1 MAARSFPPRS
11 LFYGLLLVAGLF
23 IWRSTGL
30 LPERMASHFV
40 ASGAADGFM
49 PRGSYLATMLVAA
62 VLLPATLGEL
72 IGALAHLGGGAR
84 IPNRDYW
91 LAPER
96 REGSLAYVQS
106 HARWFGCLLSAF
118 ICYVHWL
125 VIEANRAQ
133 PPMLLPHRIL
143 PAVGV
148 FVACAV
154 AWGLTLQLR
163 FRRRA

>member
-49 PRGSYLATMLVAA
+49 LRGSYLATMLLAA
-62 VLLPATLGEL
+62 VLLPAALGEL
-72 IGALAHLGGGAR
+72 IGALSRLGGGAR

-96 REGSLAYVQS
+96 RERSLAYMQS

-125 VIEANRAQ
+125 VIVANRAQ
-133 PPMLLPHRIL
+133 PPVLSRQHIVSALI
-143 PAVGV
+143 V
-148 FVACAV
+148 FVVCAV
-154 AWGLTLQLR
+154 AWGVSLQLR
-163 FRRRA
+163 FLRRS